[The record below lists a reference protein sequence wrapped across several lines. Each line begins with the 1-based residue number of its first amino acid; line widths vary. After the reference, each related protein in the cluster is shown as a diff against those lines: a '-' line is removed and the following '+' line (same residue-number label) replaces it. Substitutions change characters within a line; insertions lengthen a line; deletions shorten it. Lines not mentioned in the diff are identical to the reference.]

1 MNIRC
6 DHPFHLYHPPA
17 AQYIFPESYL
27 KLYQCFRFNLHS
39 AFGLAAQI
47 AMKKYFPTLKQS
59 YYHYVLVIHNYR
71 CTNRYVFID
80 FFCICLRCV
89 DTAVRSVSLINIST
103 KGTSPVCIV
112 NADISIKWHPVIYM
126 GIVSFSHQIII
137 GHLRINRPYTVGWS
151 CTAFDVDISGY
162 NRRIYDALSIHI
174 APHSLVGNRY
184 FDISASNIVGIPTF
198 ALITVFRLYRSG
210 FSGFDLLDQGIR
222 RFLKPEYRDL
232 DLTVLP
238 TAPSTNALVREK
250 ANQGRPEGCIII
262 ACEQTDGRG
271 RYGRQ
276 FFSPVD
282 SGVYLSLL
290 LRPTAYSPQQ
300 ATCLTAA
307 AAAAMCQAIEAV
319 TGQQP
324 GIKWVNDIFLHGK
337 KVCGILTEA
346 AVGLETGTLNYMV
359 LGAGVNLY
367 PPAEGFPE
375 EIQSIAGSVLERSC
389 PEAKNRL
396 VGEFLN
402 RFWDFY
408 SHPECRAYLEDYRA
422 RSLAIGRNVTVL
434 SAGKAVSAYAY
445 GIDDDF
451 RLLVRY
457 ENGDTEAL
465 SYGEIRIQLDESA
478 P

>member
-1 MNIRC
+1 MTTK
-6 DHPFHLYHPPA
+6 
-17 AQYIFPESYL
+17 E
-27 KLYQCFRFNLHS
+27 KL
-39 AFGLAAQI
+39 LA
-47 AMKKYFPTLKQS
+47 LLEDS
-59 YYHYVLVIHNYR
+59 
-71 CTNRYVFID
+71 
-80 FFCICLRCV
+80 
-89 DTAVRSVSLINIST
+89 
-103 KGTSPVCIV
+103 KGTFFSGEEIARTLQVSRAAVWKAV
-112 NADISIKWHPVIYM
+112 NALREDGYTIDAATNKGYRLSPDSDI
-126 GIVSFSHQIII
+126 
-137 GHLRINRPYTVGWS
+137 
-151 CTAFDVDISGY
+151 
-162 NRRIYDALSIHI
+162 LS
-174 APHSLVGNRY
+174 P
-184 FDISASNIVGIPTF
+184 
-198 ALITVFRLYRSG
+198 
-210 FSGFDLLDQGIR
+210 QGIR

-250 ANQGRPEGCIII
+250 ANQGRPEGCVIV

-367 PPAEGFPE
+367 PPVKGFPE
-375 EIQSIAGSVLERSC
+375 EIRPIAGSVLERSC

-408 SHPECRAYLEDYRA
+408 THPECRTYLEDYRA

-434 SAGKAVSAYAY
+434 SNGQAVSAYAY

-457 ENGDTEAL
+457 DSGKTEAL
-465 SYGEIRIQLDESA
+465 SYGEIRIQLAESA

>member
-1 MNIRC
+1 MTTK
-6 DHPFHLYHPPA
+6 
-17 AQYIFPESYL
+17 E
-27 KLYQCFRFNLHS
+27 KL
-39 AFGLAAQI
+39 LA
-47 AMKKYFPTLKQS
+47 LLEDS
-59 YYHYVLVIHNYR
+59 
-71 CTNRYVFID
+71 
-80 FFCICLRCV
+80 
-89 DTAVRSVSLINIST
+89 
-103 KGTSPVCIV
+103 KGTFFSGEEIARTLQVSRAAVWKAV
-112 NADISIKWHPVIYM
+112 NALREDGYTIDAATNKGYRLSPDSDI
-126 GIVSFSHQIII
+126 
-137 GHLRINRPYTVGWS
+137 
-151 CTAFDVDISGY
+151 
-162 NRRIYDALSIHI
+162 LS
-174 APHSLVGNRY
+174 P
-184 FDISASNIVGIPTF
+184 
-198 ALITVFRLYRSG
+198 
-210 FSGFDLLDQGIR
+210 QGIR

-250 ANQGRPEGCIII
+250 ANQGCPEGCVIV
-262 ACEQTDGRG
+262 ACEQTAGRG

-367 PPAEGFPE
+367 PPVKGFPE
-375 EIQSIAGSVLERSC
+375 EIQPIAGSVLEHNC

-408 SHPECRAYLEDYRA
+408 THPECRTYLEDYRS
-422 RSLAIGRNVTVL
+422 RSLAIGQNVTVL
-434 SAGKAVSAYAY
+434 SAGRAVSAYAY

-465 SYGEIRIQLDESA
+465 SYGEIRIQLAESA

>member
-1 MNIRC
+1 MTTK
-6 DHPFHLYHPPA
+6 
-17 AQYIFPESYL
+17 E
-27 KLYQCFRFNLHS
+27 KL
-39 AFGLAAQI
+39 LA
-47 AMKKYFPTLKQS
+47 LLEDS
-59 YYHYVLVIHNYR
+59 
-71 CTNRYVFID
+71 
-80 FFCICLRCV
+80 
-89 DTAVRSVSLINIST
+89 
-103 KGTSPVCIV
+103 KGTFFSGEEIARTLQVSRAAVWKAV
-112 NADISIKWHPVIYM
+112 NALREDGYTIDAATNKGYRLSPDSDI
-126 GIVSFSHQIII
+126 
-137 GHLRINRPYTVGWS
+137 
-151 CTAFDVDISGY
+151 
-162 NRRIYDALSIHI
+162 LS
-174 APHSLVGNRY
+174 P
-184 FDISASNIVGIPTF
+184 
-198 ALITVFRLYRSG
+198 
-210 FSGFDLLDQGIR
+210 QGIR

-250 ANQGRPEGCIII
+250 ANQGRPEGCLIV

-276 FFSPVD
+276 FFSPGD
-282 SGVYLSLL
+282 TGVYLSLL

-375 EIQSIAGSVLERSC
+375 EIQPIAGSVLERSC

-408 SHPECRAYLEDYRA
+408 THPECRTYLEDYRS
-422 RSLAIGRNVTVL
+422 RSLAIGQNVTVL
-434 SAGKAVSAYAY
+434 SAGRAVSAYAY

-465 SYGEIRIQLDESA
+465 SYGEIRIQLAESA

>member
-1 MNIRC
+1 MTTK
-6 DHPFHLYHPPA
+6 
-17 AQYIFPESYL
+17 E
-27 KLYQCFRFNLHS
+27 KL
-39 AFGLAAQI
+39 LA
-47 AMKKYFPTLKQS
+47 LLEDS
-59 YYHYVLVIHNYR
+59 
-71 CTNRYVFID
+71 
-80 FFCICLRCV
+80 
-89 DTAVRSVSLINIST
+89 
-103 KGTSPVCIV
+103 KGT
-112 NADISIKWHPVIYM
+112 
-126 GIVSFSHQIII
+126 F
-137 GHLRINRPYTVGWS
+137 
-151 CTAFDVDISGY
+151 
-162 NRRIYDALSIHI
+162 
-174 APHSLVGNRY
+174 
-184 FDISASNIVGIPTF
+184 
-198 ALITVFRLYRSG
+198 
-210 FSGFDLLDQGIR
+210 FSGEEIARTLQVSRAAVWKAVSALREDGYTIDAATNKGYRLSPDSDILSPQGIR

-250 ANQGRPEGCIII
+250 ANQGCPEGCIII
-262 ACEQTDGRG
+262 ACEQTAGRG

-307 AAAAMCQAIEAV
+307 AAAAMCQAIEEV

-408 SHPECRAYLEDYRA
+408 THPECRTYLEDYRS
-422 RSLAIGRNVTVL
+422 RSLAIGQNVTVL
-434 SAGKAVSAYAY
+434 SAGRAVSAYAY

-457 ENGDTEAL
+457 DSGKTEAL
-465 SYGEIRIQLDESA
+465 SYGEIRIQLAESV

>member
-1 MNIRC
+1 MTTK
-6 DHPFHLYHPPA
+6 
-17 AQYIFPESYL
+17 E
-27 KLYQCFRFNLHS
+27 KL
-39 AFGLAAQI
+39 LA
-47 AMKKYFPTLKQS
+47 LLENS
-59 YYHYVLVIHNYR
+59 
-71 CTNRYVFID
+71 
-80 FFCICLRCV
+80 
-89 DTAVRSVSLINIST
+89 
-103 KGTSPVCIV
+103 KGTFFSGEEIARTLQVSRAAVWKAV
-112 NADISIKWHPVIYM
+112 NALREDGYTIDAATNKGYRLSPDSDI
-126 GIVSFSHQIII
+126 
-137 GHLRINRPYTVGWS
+137 
-151 CTAFDVDISGY
+151 
-162 NRRIYDALSIHI
+162 LS
-174 APHSLVGNRY
+174 P
-184 FDISASNIVGIPTF
+184 
-198 ALITVFRLYRSG
+198 
-210 FSGFDLLDQGIR
+210 QGIR

-250 ANQGRPEGCIII
+250 ANQGRPEGCVII

-408 SHPECRAYLEDYRA
+408 THPECRTYLEDYRS
-422 RSLAIGRNVTVL
+422 RSLAIGQNVTVL
-434 SAGKAVSAYAY
+434 SAGRAVSAYAY

-465 SYGEIRIQLDESA
+465 SYGEIRIQLAESA

>member
-1 MNIRC
+1 MTTK
-6 DHPFHLYHPPA
+6 
-17 AQYIFPESYL
+17 E
-27 KLYQCFRFNLHS
+27 KL
-39 AFGLAAQI
+39 LA
-47 AMKKYFPTLKQS
+47 LLEDS
-59 YYHYVLVIHNYR
+59 
-71 CTNRYVFID
+71 
-80 FFCICLRCV
+80 
-89 DTAVRSVSLINIST
+89 
-103 KGTSPVCIV
+103 KGTFFSGEEIARTLQVSRAAVWKAV
-112 NADISIKWHPVIYM
+112 NALREDGYTIDAATNKGYRLSPDSDI
-126 GIVSFSHQIII
+126 
-137 GHLRINRPYTVGWS
+137 
-151 CTAFDVDISGY
+151 
-162 NRRIYDALSIHI
+162 LS
-174 APHSLVGNRY
+174 P
-184 FDISASNIVGIPTF
+184 
-198 ALITVFRLYRSG
+198 
-210 FSGFDLLDQGIR
+210 QGIR

-238 TAPSTNALVREK
+238 TAPSTNTLVREK

>member
-1 MNIRC
+1 MTTK
-6 DHPFHLYHPPA
+6 
-17 AQYIFPESYL
+17 E
-27 KLYQCFRFNLHS
+27 KL
-39 AFGLAAQI
+39 LA
-47 AMKKYFPTLKQS
+47 LLEDS
-59 YYHYVLVIHNYR
+59 
-71 CTNRYVFID
+71 
-80 FFCICLRCV
+80 
-89 DTAVRSVSLINIST
+89 
-103 KGTSPVCIV
+103 KGTFFSGEEIARTLQVSRAAVWKAV
-112 NADISIKWHPVIYM
+112 NALREDGYTIDAATNKGYRLSPDSDI
-126 GIVSFSHQIII
+126 
-137 GHLRINRPYTVGWS
+137 
-151 CTAFDVDISGY
+151 
-162 NRRIYDALSIHI
+162 LS
-174 APHSLVGNRY
+174 P
-184 FDISASNIVGIPTF
+184 
-198 ALITVFRLYRSG
+198 
-210 FSGFDLLDQGIR
+210 QGIR

-250 ANQGRPEGCIII
+250 ANQGRPEGCVIV
-262 ACEQTDGRG
+262 ACEQTAGRG

-375 EIQSIAGSVLERSC
+375 EIQPIAGSVLERSC

-408 SHPECRAYLEDYRA
+408 THPECRTYLEDYRS
-422 RSLAIGRNVTVL
+422 RSLAIGQNVTVL
-434 SAGKAVSAYAY
+434 SAGRAVSAYAY

-457 ENGDTEAL
+457 DSGKTEAL
-465 SYGEIRIQLDESA
+465 SYGEIRIQLAESA

>member
-1 MNIRC
+1 MTTK
-6 DHPFHLYHPPA
+6 
-17 AQYIFPESYL
+17 E
-27 KLYQCFRFNLHS
+27 KL
-39 AFGLAAQI
+39 LA
-47 AMKKYFPTLKQS
+47 LLEDS
-59 YYHYVLVIHNYR
+59 
-71 CTNRYVFID
+71 
-80 FFCICLRCV
+80 
-89 DTAVRSVSLINIST
+89 
-103 KGTSPVCIV
+103 KGTFFSGEEIARTLQVSRAAVWKAV
-112 NADISIKWHPVIYM
+112 NALREDGYTIDAATNKGYRLSPDSDI
-126 GIVSFSHQIII
+126 
-137 GHLRINRPYTVGWS
+137 
-151 CTAFDVDISGY
+151 
-162 NRRIYDALSIHI
+162 LS
-174 APHSLVGNRY
+174 P
-184 FDISASNIVGIPTF
+184 
-198 ALITVFRLYRSG
+198 
-210 FSGFDLLDQGIR
+210 QGIR

-250 ANQGRPEGCIII
+250 ANQGRPEGCVIV
-262 ACEQTDGRG
+262 ACEQTAGRG

-290 LRPTAYSPQQ
+290 LRPTGYSPQQ

-375 EIQSIAGSVLERSC
+375 EIQSIAGSVLEHSC

-465 SYGEIRIQLDESA
+465 SYGEIRIQLAESA

>member
-1 MNIRC
+1 MTTK
-6 DHPFHLYHPPA
+6 
-17 AQYIFPESYL
+17 E
-27 KLYQCFRFNLHS
+27 KL
-39 AFGLAAQI
+39 LA
-47 AMKKYFPTLKQS
+47 LLEDS
-59 YYHYVLVIHNYR
+59 
-71 CTNRYVFID
+71 
-80 FFCICLRCV
+80 
-89 DTAVRSVSLINIST
+89 
-103 KGTSPVCIV
+103 KGTFFSGEEIARTLQVSRAAVWKAV
-112 NADISIKWHPVIYM
+112 NALREDGYTIDAATNKGYRLSPDSDI
-126 GIVSFSHQIII
+126 
-137 GHLRINRPYTVGWS
+137 
-151 CTAFDVDISGY
+151 
-162 NRRIYDALSIHI
+162 LS
-174 APHSLVGNRY
+174 P
-184 FDISASNIVGIPTF
+184 
-198 ALITVFRLYRSG
+198 
-210 FSGFDLLDQGIR
+210 QGIR

-250 ANQGRPEGCIII
+250 ANQGCPEGCIII
-262 ACEQTDGRG
+262 ACEQTAGRG

-408 SHPECRAYLEDYRA
+408 SHPECRTYLEDYRA

>member
-1 MNIRC
+1 MTTK
-6 DHPFHLYHPPA
+6 
-17 AQYIFPESYL
+17 E
-27 KLYQCFRFNLHS
+27 KL
-39 AFGLAAQI
+39 LA
-47 AMKKYFPTLKQS
+47 LLEDS
-59 YYHYVLVIHNYR
+59 
-71 CTNRYVFID
+71 
-80 FFCICLRCV
+80 
-89 DTAVRSVSLINIST
+89 
-103 KGTSPVCIV
+103 KGTFFSGEEIARTLQVSRAAVWKAV
-112 NADISIKWHPVIYM
+112 NALREDGYTIDAATNKGYRLSPDSDI
-126 GIVSFSHQIII
+126 
-137 GHLRINRPYTVGWS
+137 
-151 CTAFDVDISGY
+151 
-162 NRRIYDALSIHI
+162 LS
-174 APHSLVGNRY
+174 P
-184 FDISASNIVGIPTF
+184 
-198 ALITVFRLYRSG
+198 
-210 FSGFDLLDQGIR
+210 QGIR

-250 ANQGRPEGCIII
+250 ANQGRPEGCVIV

-276 FFSPVD
+276 FFSPID

-346 AVGLETGTLNYMV
+346 AVGLETGALDYMV

-367 PPAEGFPE
+367 PPVKGFPE
-375 EIQSIAGSVLERSC
+375 EIQPIAGSVLERSC

-408 SHPECRAYLEDYRA
+408 THPECRTYLEDYRS
-422 RSLAIGRNVTVL
+422 RSLAIGQNVTVL
-434 SAGKAVSAYAY
+434 SAGRAVSAYAY

-465 SYGEIRIQLDESA
+465 SYGEIRIQLAESA

>member
-1 MNIRC
+1 MTTK
-6 DHPFHLYHPPA
+6 
-17 AQYIFPESYL
+17 E
-27 KLYQCFRFNLHS
+27 KL
-39 AFGLAAQI
+39 LA
-47 AMKKYFPTLKQS
+47 LLEDS
-59 YYHYVLVIHNYR
+59 
-71 CTNRYVFID
+71 
-80 FFCICLRCV
+80 
-89 DTAVRSVSLINIST
+89 
-103 KGTSPVCIV
+103 KGTFFSGEEIARTLQVSRAAVWKAV
-112 NADISIKWHPVIYM
+112 NALREDGYTIDAATNKGYRLSPDSDI
-126 GIVSFSHQIII
+126 
-137 GHLRINRPYTVGWS
+137 
-151 CTAFDVDISGY
+151 
-162 NRRIYDALSIHI
+162 LS
-174 APHSLVGNRY
+174 P
-184 FDISASNIVGIPTF
+184 
-198 ALITVFRLYRSG
+198 
-210 FSGFDLLDQGIR
+210 QGIR

-250 ANQGRPEGCIII
+250 ANQGRPEGCVIV

-276 FFSPVD
+276 FFSPID

-346 AVGLETGTLNYMV
+346 AVGLETGALDYMV

-367 PPAEGFPE
+367 PPVKGFPE
-375 EIQSIAGSVLERSC
+375 EIQPIAGSVLEHSC

-408 SHPECRAYLEDYRA
+408 THPECRAYLEDYRA

>member
-1 MNIRC
+1 MTTK
-6 DHPFHLYHPPA
+6 
-17 AQYIFPESYL
+17 E
-27 KLYQCFRFNLHS
+27 KL
-39 AFGLAAQI
+39 LA
-47 AMKKYFPTLKQS
+47 LLEDS
-59 YYHYVLVIHNYR
+59 
-71 CTNRYVFID
+71 
-80 FFCICLRCV
+80 
-89 DTAVRSVSLINIST
+89 
-103 KGTSPVCIV
+103 KGTFFSGEEIARTLQVSRAAVWKAV
-112 NADISIKWHPVIYM
+112 NALREDGYTIDAATNKGYRLSPDSDI
-126 GIVSFSHQIII
+126 
-137 GHLRINRPYTVGWS
+137 
-151 CTAFDVDISGY
+151 
-162 NRRIYDALSIHI
+162 LS
-174 APHSLVGNRY
+174 P
-184 FDISASNIVGIPTF
+184 
-198 ALITVFRLYRSG
+198 
-210 FSGFDLLDQGIR
+210 QGIR

-250 ANQGRPEGCIII
+250 ANQGCPEGCFIV

-324 GIKWVNDIFLHGK
+324 GIKWVNDIFLRGK

-346 AVGLETGTLNYMV
+346 AVGLETGALDYMV

-367 PPAEGFPE
+367 PPVKGFPE
-375 EIQSIAGSVLERSC
+375 EIQPIAGSVLERSC

-408 SHPECRAYLEDYRA
+408 THPECRTYLEDYRS
-422 RSLAIGRNVTVL
+422 RSLAIGQNVTVL
-434 SAGKAVSAYAY
+434 SAGRAVSAYAY

-465 SYGEIRIQLDESA
+465 SYGEIRIQLAESA

>member
-1 MNIRC
+1 MTTK
-6 DHPFHLYHPPA
+6 
-17 AQYIFPESYL
+17 E
-27 KLYQCFRFNLHS
+27 KL
-39 AFGLAAQI
+39 LA
-47 AMKKYFPTLKQS
+47 LLEDS
-59 YYHYVLVIHNYR
+59 
-71 CTNRYVFID
+71 
-80 FFCICLRCV
+80 
-89 DTAVRSVSLINIST
+89 
-103 KGTSPVCIV
+103 KGTFFSGEEIARTLQVSRAAVWKAV
-112 NADISIKWHPVIYM
+112 NALREDGYTIDAATNKGYRLSPDSDI
-126 GIVSFSHQIII
+126 
-137 GHLRINRPYTVGWS
+137 
-151 CTAFDVDISGY
+151 
-162 NRRIYDALSIHI
+162 LS
-174 APHSLVGNRY
+174 P
-184 FDISASNIVGIPTF
+184 
-198 ALITVFRLYRSG
+198 
-210 FSGFDLLDQGIR
+210 QGIR

-250 ANQGRPEGCIII
+250 ANQGRPEGCVIV

-276 FFSPVD
+276 FFSPID

-346 AVGLETGTLNYMV
+346 AVGLETGALDYMV

-367 PPAEGFPE
+367 PPVKGFPE
-375 EIQSIAGSVLERSC
+375 EIQPIAGSVLERSC

-408 SHPECRAYLEDYRA
+408 THPKCRTYLEDYRS
-422 RSLAIGRNVTVL
+422 RSLAIGQNVTVL
-434 SAGKAVSAYAY
+434 SAGRAVSAYAY

-465 SYGEIRIQLDESA
+465 SYGEIRIQLAESS

>member
-1 MNIRC
+1 MTTK
-6 DHPFHLYHPPA
+6 
-17 AQYIFPESYL
+17 E
-27 KLYQCFRFNLHS
+27 KL
-39 AFGLAAQI
+39 LA
-47 AMKKYFPTLKQS
+47 LLEDS
-59 YYHYVLVIHNYR
+59 
-71 CTNRYVFID
+71 
-80 FFCICLRCV
+80 
-89 DTAVRSVSLINIST
+89 
-103 KGTSPVCIV
+103 KGTFFSGEEIARTLQVSRAAVWKAV
-112 NADISIKWHPVIYM
+112 NALREDGYTIDAATNKGYRLSPDSDI
-126 GIVSFSHQIII
+126 
-137 GHLRINRPYTVGWS
+137 
-151 CTAFDVDISGY
+151 
-162 NRRIYDALSIHI
+162 LS
-174 APHSLVGNRY
+174 P
-184 FDISASNIVGIPTF
+184 
-198 ALITVFRLYRSG
+198 
-210 FSGFDLLDQGIR
+210 QGIR

-250 ANQGRPEGCIII
+250 ANQGRPEGRVIV

-367 PPAEGFPE
+367 PPVKGFPE
-375 EIQSIAGSVLERSC
+375 EIQPIAGSVLERSC

-408 SHPECRAYLEDYRA
+408 THPECRTYLEDYRS
-422 RSLAIGRNVTVL
+422 RSLAIGQNVTVL
-434 SAGKAVSAYAY
+434 SAGRAVSAYAY

-465 SYGEIRIQLDESA
+465 SYGEIRIQLAESA

>member
-1 MNIRC
+1 MTTK
-6 DHPFHLYHPPA
+6 
-17 AQYIFPESYL
+17 E
-27 KLYQCFRFNLHS
+27 KL
-39 AFGLAAQI
+39 LA
-47 AMKKYFPTLKQS
+47 LLEDS
-59 YYHYVLVIHNYR
+59 
-71 CTNRYVFID
+71 
-80 FFCICLRCV
+80 
-89 DTAVRSVSLINIST
+89 
-103 KGTSPVCIV
+103 KGTFFSGEEIARTLQVSRAAVWKAV
-112 NADISIKWHPVIYM
+112 NALREDGYTIDAATNKGYRLSPDSDI
-126 GIVSFSHQIII
+126 
-137 GHLRINRPYTVGWS
+137 
-151 CTAFDVDISGY
+151 
-162 NRRIYDALSIHI
+162 LS
-174 APHSLVGNRY
+174 P
-184 FDISASNIVGIPTF
+184 
-198 ALITVFRLYRSG
+198 
-210 FSGFDLLDQGIR
+210 QGIR

-250 ANQGRPEGCIII
+250 ANQGCPEGCVIV

-324 GIKWVNDIFLHGK
+324 GIKWVNDIFLRGK

-375 EIQSIAGSVLERSC
+375 EIQSIAGSVLEHSC

-408 SHPECRAYLEDYRA
+408 AHPECSAYLEDYCA

-465 SYGEIRIQLDESA
+465 SYGEIRIQLAESA

>member
-1 MNIRC
+1 MTTK
-6 DHPFHLYHPPA
+6 
-17 AQYIFPESYL
+17 E
-27 KLYQCFRFNLHS
+27 KL
-39 AFGLAAQI
+39 LA
-47 AMKKYFPTLKQS
+47 LLEDS
-59 YYHYVLVIHNYR
+59 
-71 CTNRYVFID
+71 
-80 FFCICLRCV
+80 
-89 DTAVRSVSLINIST
+89 
-103 KGTSPVCIV
+103 KGTFFSGEEIARTLQVSRAAVWKAV
-112 NADISIKWHPVIYM
+112 NA
-126 GIVSFSHQIII
+126 
-137 GHLRINRPYTVGWS
+137 LREDGYTIDAA
-151 CTAFDVDISGY
+151 TNKGY
-162 NRRIYDALSIHI
+162 RLS
-174 APHSLVGNRY
+174 PHS
-184 FDISASNIVGIPTF
+184 DILSP
-198 ALITVFRLYRSG
+198 
-210 FSGFDLLDQGIR
+210 QGIR

-250 ANQGRPEGCIII
+250 ANQGRPEGCVIV

-276 FFSPVD
+276 FFSPID

-408 SHPECRAYLEDYRA
+408 THPECRTYLEDYRS
-422 RSLAIGRNVTVL
+422 RSLAIGQNVTVL
-434 SAGKAVSAYAY
+434 SAGRAVSAYAY

-465 SYGEIRIQLDESA
+465 SYGEIRIQLAESA

>member
-1 MNIRC
+1 MTTK
-6 DHPFHLYHPPA
+6 
-17 AQYIFPESYL
+17 E
-27 KLYQCFRFNLHS
+27 KL
-39 AFGLAAQI
+39 LA
-47 AMKKYFPTLKQS
+47 LLEDS
-59 YYHYVLVIHNYR
+59 
-71 CTNRYVFID
+71 
-80 FFCICLRCV
+80 
-89 DTAVRSVSLINIST
+89 
-103 KGTSPVCIV
+103 KGTFFSGEEIARTLQVSRAAVWKAV
-112 NADISIKWHPVIYM
+112 NALREDGYTIDAATNKGYRLSPDSDI
-126 GIVSFSHQIII
+126 
-137 GHLRINRPYTVGWS
+137 
-151 CTAFDVDISGY
+151 
-162 NRRIYDALSIHI
+162 LS
-174 APHSLVGNRY
+174 P
-184 FDISASNIVGIPTF
+184 
-198 ALITVFRLYRSG
+198 
-210 FSGFDLLDQGIR
+210 QGIR

-250 ANQGRPEGCIII
+250 ANQGCPEGCVIV
-262 ACEQTDGRG
+262 ACEQADGRG

-276 FFSPVD
+276 FFSPID

-346 AVGLETGTLNYMV
+346 AVGLETGALDYMV

-367 PPAEGFPE
+367 PPVKGFPE
-375 EIQSIAGSVLERSC
+375 EIQPIAGSVLERSC

-408 SHPECRAYLEDYRA
+408 THPECRTYLEDYRS
-422 RSLAIGRNVTVL
+422 RSLAIGQNVTVL
-434 SAGKAVSAYAY
+434 SAGRAVSAYAY

-465 SYGEIRIQLDESA
+465 SYGEIRIQLAESA

>member
-1 MNIRC
+1 MTTK
-6 DHPFHLYHPPA
+6 
-17 AQYIFPESYL
+17 E
-27 KLYQCFRFNLHS
+27 KL
-39 AFGLAAQI
+39 LA
-47 AMKKYFPTLKQS
+47 LLEDS
-59 YYHYVLVIHNYR
+59 
-71 CTNRYVFID
+71 
-80 FFCICLRCV
+80 
-89 DTAVRSVSLINIST
+89 
-103 KGTSPVCIV
+103 KGTFFSGEEIARTLQVSRAAVWKAV
-112 NADISIKWHPVIYM
+112 NALREDGYTIDAATNKGYRLSPDSDI
-126 GIVSFSHQIII
+126 
-137 GHLRINRPYTVGWS
+137 
-151 CTAFDVDISGY
+151 
-162 NRRIYDALSIHI
+162 LS
-174 APHSLVGNRY
+174 P
-184 FDISASNIVGIPTF
+184 
-198 ALITVFRLYRSG
+198 
-210 FSGFDLLDQGIR
+210 QGIR

-250 ANQGRPEGCIII
+250 ANQGRPEGCVIV

-408 SHPECRAYLEDYRA
+408 THPECRTYLEDYRS
-422 RSLAIGRNVTVL
+422 RSLAIGQNVTVL
-434 SAGKAVSAYAY
+434 SAGRAVSAYAY

-465 SYGEIRIQLDESA
+465 SYGEIRIQLAESA

>member
-1 MNIRC
+1 MTTK
-6 DHPFHLYHPPA
+6 
-17 AQYIFPESYL
+17 E
-27 KLYQCFRFNLHS
+27 KL
-39 AFGLAAQI
+39 LA
-47 AMKKYFPTLKQS
+47 LLEDS
-59 YYHYVLVIHNYR
+59 
-71 CTNRYVFID
+71 
-80 FFCICLRCV
+80 
-89 DTAVRSVSLINIST
+89 
-103 KGTSPVCIV
+103 KGTFFSGEEIARTLQVSRAAVWKAV
-112 NADISIKWHPVIYM
+112 NALREDGYTIDAATNKGYRLSPDSDI
-126 GIVSFSHQIII
+126 
-137 GHLRINRPYTVGWS
+137 
-151 CTAFDVDISGY
+151 
-162 NRRIYDALSIHI
+162 LS
-174 APHSLVGNRY
+174 P
-184 FDISASNIVGIPTF
+184 
-198 ALITVFRLYRSG
+198 
-210 FSGFDLLDQGIR
+210 QGIR

-250 ANQGRPEGCIII
+250 ANQGCPEGCVIV
-262 ACEQTDGRG
+262 ACEQTAGRG

-346 AVGLETGTLNYMV
+346 AVGLETGALDYMV

-367 PPAEGFPE
+367 PPVKGFPE
-375 EIQSIAGSVLERSC
+375 EIQPIAGSVLERSC

-408 SHPECRAYLEDYRA
+408 THPECRTYLEDYRS
-422 RSLAIGRNVTVL
+422 RSLAIGQNVTVL
-434 SAGKAVSAYAY
+434 SAGRAVSAYAY

-457 ENGDTEAL
+457 DSGKTEAL
-465 SYGEIRIQLDESA
+465 SYGEIRIQLAESV

>member
-1 MNIRC
+1 MTTK
-6 DHPFHLYHPPA
+6 
-17 AQYIFPESYL
+17 E
-27 KLYQCFRFNLHS
+27 KL
-39 AFGLAAQI
+39 LA
-47 AMKKYFPTLKQS
+47 LLEDS
-59 YYHYVLVIHNYR
+59 
-71 CTNRYVFID
+71 
-80 FFCICLRCV
+80 
-89 DTAVRSVSLINIST
+89 
-103 KGTSPVCIV
+103 KGTFFSGEEIARTLQVSRAAVWKAV
-112 NADISIKWHPVIYM
+112 NALREDGYTIDAATNKGYRLSPDSDI
-126 GIVSFSHQIII
+126 
-137 GHLRINRPYTVGWS
+137 
-151 CTAFDVDISGY
+151 
-162 NRRIYDALSIHI
+162 LS
-174 APHSLVGNRY
+174 P
-184 FDISASNIVGIPTF
+184 
-198 ALITVFRLYRSG
+198 
-210 FSGFDLLDQGIR
+210 QGIR

-250 ANQGRPEGCIII
+250 ANQGCPEGCVIV
-262 ACEQTDGRG
+262 ACEQTAGRG

-402 RFWDFY
+402 RLWYFY
-408 SHPECRAYLEDYRA
+408 TRPECRAYLEDYRS
-422 RSLAIGRNVTVL
+422 RSLAIGQNVTVL
-434 SAGKAVSAYAY
+434 SAGRAVSAYAY

>member
-1 MNIRC
+1 MTTK
-6 DHPFHLYHPPA
+6 
-17 AQYIFPESYL
+17 E
-27 KLYQCFRFNLHS
+27 KL
-39 AFGLAAQI
+39 LA
-47 AMKKYFPTLKQS
+47 LLEDS
-59 YYHYVLVIHNYR
+59 
-71 CTNRYVFID
+71 
-80 FFCICLRCV
+80 
-89 DTAVRSVSLINIST
+89 
-103 KGTSPVCIV
+103 KGTFFSGEEIARTLQVSRAAVWKAV
-112 NADISIKWHPVIYM
+112 NALREDGYTIDAATNKGYRLSPDSDI
-126 GIVSFSHQIII
+126 
-137 GHLRINRPYTVGWS
+137 
-151 CTAFDVDISGY
+151 
-162 NRRIYDALSIHI
+162 LS
-174 APHSLVGNRY
+174 P
-184 FDISASNIVGIPTF
+184 
-198 ALITVFRLYRSG
+198 
-210 FSGFDLLDQGIR
+210 QGIR

-250 ANQGRPEGCIII
+250 ANQGRPEGCVIV

-276 FFSPVD
+276 FFSPID

-346 AVGLETGTLNYMV
+346 AVGLETGALDYMV
-359 LGAGVNLY
+359 LGAGGNLY
-367 PPAEGFPE
+367 PPVKGFPE
-375 EIQSIAGSVLERSC
+375 EIQPIAGSVLERSC

-408 SHPECRAYLEDYRA
+408 THPECRTYLEDYRS
-422 RSLAIGRNVTVL
+422 RSLAIGQNVTVL
-434 SAGKAVSAYAY
+434 SAGRAVSAYAY

-465 SYGEIRIQLDESA
+465 SYGEIRIQLAESA

>member
-1 MNIRC
+1 MTTK
-6 DHPFHLYHPPA
+6 
-17 AQYIFPESYL
+17 E
-27 KLYQCFRFNLHS
+27 KL
-39 AFGLAAQI
+39 LA
-47 AMKKYFPTLKQS
+47 LLEDS
-59 YYHYVLVIHNYR
+59 
-71 CTNRYVFID
+71 
-80 FFCICLRCV
+80 
-89 DTAVRSVSLINIST
+89 
-103 KGTSPVCIV
+103 KGTFFSGEEIARTLQVSRAAVWKAV
-112 NADISIKWHPVIYM
+112 NALREDGYTIDAATNKGYRLSPDSDI
-126 GIVSFSHQIII
+126 
-137 GHLRINRPYTVGWS
+137 
-151 CTAFDVDISGY
+151 
-162 NRRIYDALSIHI
+162 LS
-174 APHSLVGNRY
+174 P
-184 FDISASNIVGIPTF
+184 
-198 ALITVFRLYRSG
+198 
-210 FSGFDLLDQGIR
+210 QGIR

-276 FFSPVD
+276 FFSPAD
-282 SGVYLSLL
+282 TGVYLSLL

-307 AAAAMCQAIEAV
+307 AAAAMCQAMEAV

-375 EIQSIAGSVLERSC
+375 EIQSIAGSVLEHSC

>member
-1 MNIRC
+1 MTTK
-6 DHPFHLYHPPA
+6 
-17 AQYIFPESYL
+17 E
-27 KLYQCFRFNLHS
+27 KL
-39 AFGLAAQI
+39 LA
-47 AMKKYFPTLKQS
+47 LLEDS
-59 YYHYVLVIHNYR
+59 
-71 CTNRYVFID
+71 
-80 FFCICLRCV
+80 
-89 DTAVRSVSLINIST
+89 
-103 KGTSPVCIV
+103 KGTFFSGEEIARTLQVSRAAVWKAV
-112 NADISIKWHPVIYM
+112 NALREDGYTIDAATNKGYRLSPDSDI
-126 GIVSFSHQIII
+126 
-137 GHLRINRPYTVGWS
+137 
-151 CTAFDVDISGY
+151 
-162 NRRIYDALSIHI
+162 LS
-174 APHSLVGNRY
+174 P
-184 FDISASNIVGIPTF
+184 
-198 ALITVFRLYRSG
+198 
-210 FSGFDLLDQGIR
+210 QGIR

-250 ANQGRPEGCIII
+250 ANQGRPEGCVII

-300 ATCLTAA
+300 ATSLTAA

-422 RSLAIGRNVTVL
+422 RSLAVGRRVTVL
-434 SAGKAVSAYAY
+434 SNGQAVSAYAY

-457 ENGDTEAL
+457 DSGKTEAL
-465 SYGEIRIQLDESA
+465 SYGEIRIQLAESA

>member
-1 MNIRC
+1 MTTK
-6 DHPFHLYHPPA
+6 
-17 AQYIFPESYL
+17 E
-27 KLYQCFRFNLHS
+27 KL
-39 AFGLAAQI
+39 LA
-47 AMKKYFPTLKQS
+47 LLEDS
-59 YYHYVLVIHNYR
+59 
-71 CTNRYVFID
+71 
-80 FFCICLRCV
+80 
-89 DTAVRSVSLINIST
+89 
-103 KGTSPVCIV
+103 KGTFFSGEEIARTLQVSRAAVWKAV
-112 NADISIKWHPVIYM
+112 NA
-126 GIVSFSHQIII
+126 
-137 GHLRINRPYTVGWS
+137 LREDGYTVDAATNKGYRLS
-151 CTAFDVDISGY
+151 PDLDI
-162 NRRIYDALSIHI
+162 LS
-174 APHSLVGNRY
+174 P
-184 FDISASNIVGIPTF
+184 
-198 ALITVFRLYRSG
+198 
-210 FSGFDLLDQGIR
+210 QGIR

-250 ANQGRPEGCIII
+250 ANQGCPEGCVIV
-262 ACEQTDGRG
+262 ACEQTAGRG

-276 FFSPVD
+276 FFSPGD
-282 SGVYLSLL
+282 TGVYLSLL

-367 PPAEGFPE
+367 PPAEGFPD
-375 EIQSIAGSVLERSC
+375 EIQSIAGSVLEHSC

-408 SHPECRAYLEDYRA
+408 AHPECSAYLEDYRA

-457 ENGDTEAL
+457 DSGKTEAL
-465 SYGEIRIQLDESA
+465 SYGEIRIQLAESA

>member
-1 MNIRC
+1 MTTK
-6 DHPFHLYHPPA
+6 
-17 AQYIFPESYL
+17 E
-27 KLYQCFRFNLHS
+27 KL
-39 AFGLAAQI
+39 LA
-47 AMKKYFPTLKQS
+47 LLEDS
-59 YYHYVLVIHNYR
+59 
-71 CTNRYVFID
+71 
-80 FFCICLRCV
+80 
-89 DTAVRSVSLINIST
+89 
-103 KGTSPVCIV
+103 KGT
-112 NADISIKWHPVIYM
+112 
-126 GIVSFSHQIII
+126 F
-137 GHLRINRPYTVGWS
+137 
-151 CTAFDVDISGY
+151 
-162 NRRIYDALSIHI
+162 
-174 APHSLVGNRY
+174 
-184 FDISASNIVGIPTF
+184 
-198 ALITVFRLYRSG
+198 
-210 FSGFDLLDQGIR
+210 FSGEEIARTLQVSRAAVWKAVSALREDGYTIDAATNKGYRLSPDSDILSPQGIR

-290 LRPTAYSPQQ
+290 LRPTACSPQQ

-367 PPAEGFPE
+367 PPVKGFPE
-375 EIQSIAGSVLERSC
+375 EIQPIAGSVLERSC

-408 SHPECRAYLEDYRA
+408 THPECRTYLEDYRS
-422 RSLAIGRNVTVL
+422 RSLAIGQNVTVL
-434 SAGKAVSAYAY
+434 SAGKTVSAYAY

-465 SYGEIRIQLDESA
+465 SHGEIRIQLAESA

>member
-1 MNIRC
+1 MTTK
-6 DHPFHLYHPPA
+6 
-17 AQYIFPESYL
+17 E
-27 KLYQCFRFNLHS
+27 KL
-39 AFGLAAQI
+39 LA
-47 AMKKYFPTLKQS
+47 LLEDS
-59 YYHYVLVIHNYR
+59 
-71 CTNRYVFID
+71 
-80 FFCICLRCV
+80 
-89 DTAVRSVSLINIST
+89 
-103 KGTSPVCIV
+103 KGTFFSGEEIARTLQVSRAAVWKAV
-112 NADISIKWHPVIYM
+112 NALREDGYTIDAATNKGYRLSPDSDI
-126 GIVSFSHQIII
+126 
-137 GHLRINRPYTVGWS
+137 
-151 CTAFDVDISGY
+151 
-162 NRRIYDALSIHI
+162 LS
-174 APHSLVGNRY
+174 P
-184 FDISASNIVGIPTF
+184 
-198 ALITVFRLYRSG
+198 
-210 FSGFDLLDQGIR
+210 QGIR

-250 ANQGRPEGCIII
+250 ANQGCPEGCVIV
-262 ACEQTDGRG
+262 ACEQTAGRG

-337 KVCGILTEA
+337 KVCDILTEA

-375 EIQSIAGSVLERSC
+375 EIQSIAGSVLEHSC

-408 SHPECRAYLEDYRA
+408 AHPACRAYLEDYRA

-434 SAGKAVSAYAY
+434 SAGRAVSAYAY

-465 SYGEIRIQLDESA
+465 SYGEIRIQLAESA

>member
-1 MNIRC
+1 MTTK
-6 DHPFHLYHPPA
+6 
-17 AQYIFPESYL
+17 E
-27 KLYQCFRFNLHS
+27 KL
-39 AFGLAAQI
+39 LA
-47 AMKKYFPTLKQS
+47 LLEDS
-59 YYHYVLVIHNYR
+59 
-71 CTNRYVFID
+71 
-80 FFCICLRCV
+80 
-89 DTAVRSVSLINIST
+89 
-103 KGTSPVCIV
+103 KGTFFSGEEIARTLQVSRAAVWKAV
-112 NADISIKWHPVIYM
+112 NALREDGYTIDAATNKGYRLSPDSDI
-126 GIVSFSHQIII
+126 
-137 GHLRINRPYTVGWS
+137 
-151 CTAFDVDISGY
+151 
-162 NRRIYDALSIHI
+162 LS
-174 APHSLVGNRY
+174 P
-184 FDISASNIVGIPTF
+184 
-198 ALITVFRLYRSG
+198 
-210 FSGFDLLDQGIR
+210 QGIR

-250 ANQGRPEGCIII
+250 ANQGRPEGCVIV

-408 SHPECRAYLEDYRA
+408 THPECRTYLEDYRA

-434 SAGKAVSAYAY
+434 SNGQAVSAYAY

-457 ENGDTEAL
+457 DSGKTEAL
-465 SYGEIRIQLDESA
+465 SYGEIRIQLAESA

>member
-1 MNIRC
+1 MTTK
-6 DHPFHLYHPPA
+6 
-17 AQYIFPESYL
+17 E
-27 KLYQCFRFNLHS
+27 KL
-39 AFGLAAQI
+39 LA
-47 AMKKYFPTLKQS
+47 LLEDS
-59 YYHYVLVIHNYR
+59 
-71 CTNRYVFID
+71 
-80 FFCICLRCV
+80 
-89 DTAVRSVSLINIST
+89 
-103 KGTSPVCIV
+103 KGTFFSGEEIARTLQVSRAAVWKAV
-112 NADISIKWHPVIYM
+112 NALREDGYTIDAVTNKGYRLSPDSDI
-126 GIVSFSHQIII
+126 
-137 GHLRINRPYTVGWS
+137 
-151 CTAFDVDISGY
+151 
-162 NRRIYDALSIHI
+162 LS
-174 APHSLVGNRY
+174 P
-184 FDISASNIVGIPTF
+184 
-198 ALITVFRLYRSG
+198 
-210 FSGFDLLDQGIR
+210 QGIR

-250 ANQGRPEGCIII
+250 ANQGRPEGCVIV

-375 EIQSIAGSVLERSC
+375 EIQSIAGSVLEHSC

-465 SYGEIRIQLDESA
+465 SYGEIRIQLAESA

>member
-1 MNIRC
+1 MTTK
-6 DHPFHLYHPPA
+6 
-17 AQYIFPESYL
+17 E
-27 KLYQCFRFNLHS
+27 KL
-39 AFGLAAQI
+39 LA
-47 AMKKYFPTLKQS
+47 LLEDS
-59 YYHYVLVIHNYR
+59 
-71 CTNRYVFID
+71 
-80 FFCICLRCV
+80 
-89 DTAVRSVSLINIST
+89 
-103 KGTSPVCIV
+103 KGTFFSGEEIARTLQVSRAAVWKAV
-112 NADISIKWHPVIYM
+112 NALREDGYTIDAATNKGYRLSPDSDI
-126 GIVSFSHQIII
+126 
-137 GHLRINRPYTVGWS
+137 
-151 CTAFDVDISGY
+151 
-162 NRRIYDALSIHI
+162 LS
-174 APHSLVGNRY
+174 P
-184 FDISASNIVGIPTF
+184 
-198 ALITVFRLYRSG
+198 
-210 FSGFDLLDQGIR
+210 QGIR

-250 ANQGRPEGCIII
+250 ANQGRPEGCVIV

-276 FFSPVD
+276 FFSPID

-346 AVGLETGTLNYMV
+346 AVGLETGALDYMV

-367 PPAEGFPE
+367 PPVKGFPE
-375 EIQSIAGSVLERSC
+375 EIQPIAGSVLERSC

-408 SHPECRAYLEDYRA
+408 THPECRTYLEDYRS
-422 RSLAIGRNVTVL
+422 RSLAIGQNVTVL
-434 SAGKAVSAYAY
+434 SAGRAVSAYAY

>member
-1 MNIRC
+1 VTTK
-6 DHPFHLYHPPA
+6 
-17 AQYIFPESYL
+17 E
-27 KLYQCFRFNLHS
+27 KL
-39 AFGLAAQI
+39 LA
-47 AMKKYFPTLKQS
+47 LLEDS
-59 YYHYVLVIHNYR
+59 
-71 CTNRYVFID
+71 
-80 FFCICLRCV
+80 
-89 DTAVRSVSLINIST
+89 
-103 KGTSPVCIV
+103 KGTFFSGEEIARTLQVSRAAVWKAV
-112 NADISIKWHPVIYM
+112 NA
-126 GIVSFSHQIII
+126 
-137 GHLRINRPYTVGWS
+137 LREDGYTVDAATNKGYRLS
-151 CTAFDVDISGY
+151 PDSDI
-162 NRRIYDALSIHI
+162 LS
-174 APHSLVGNRY
+174 P
-184 FDISASNIVGIPTF
+184 
-198 ALITVFRLYRSG
+198 
-210 FSGFDLLDQGIR
+210 QGIR

-250 ANQGRPEGCIII
+250 ANQGRPEGCVIV

-276 FFSPVD
+276 FFSPID

-346 AVGLETGTLNYMV
+346 AVGLETGALDYMV

-367 PPAEGFPE
+367 PPVKGFPE
-375 EIQSIAGSVLERSC
+375 EIQPIAGSVLERSC

-408 SHPECRAYLEDYRA
+408 THPECRTYLEDYRS
-422 RSLAIGRNVTVL
+422 RSLAIGQNVTVL
-434 SAGKAVSAYAY
+434 SAGRAVSAYAY

-465 SYGEIRIQLDESA
+465 SYGEIRIQLAESA

>member
-1 MNIRC
+1 MTTK
-6 DHPFHLYHPPA
+6 
-17 AQYIFPESYL
+17 E
-27 KLYQCFRFNLHS
+27 KL
-39 AFGLAAQI
+39 LA
-47 AMKKYFPTLKQS
+47 LLEDS
-59 YYHYVLVIHNYR
+59 
-71 CTNRYVFID
+71 
-80 FFCICLRCV
+80 
-89 DTAVRSVSLINIST
+89 
-103 KGTSPVCIV
+103 KGTFFSGEEIARTLQVSRAAVWKAV
-112 NADISIKWHPVIYM
+112 NALREDGYTIDAATNKGYRLSPDSDI
-126 GIVSFSHQIII
+126 
-137 GHLRINRPYTVGWS
+137 
-151 CTAFDVDISGY
+151 
-162 NRRIYDALSIHI
+162 LS
-174 APHSLVGNRY
+174 P
-184 FDISASNIVGIPTF
+184 
-198 ALITVFRLYRSG
+198 
-210 FSGFDLLDQGIR
+210 QGIR

-250 ANQGRPEGCIII
+250 ANQGRPEGCVIV

-276 FFSPVD
+276 FFSPID

-346 AVGLETGTLNYMV
+346 AVGLETGALDYMV

-367 PPAEGFPE
+367 PPVKGFPE
-375 EIQSIAGSVLERSC
+375 EIQPIAGSVLERSC

-408 SHPECRAYLEDYRA
+408 THPECRTYLEDYRS
-422 RSLAIGRNVTVL
+422 RSLAIGQNVTVL
-434 SAGKAVSAYAY
+434 SAGRAVSAYAY

-465 SYGEIRIQLDESA
+465 SYGEIRIQLDESV

>member
-1 MNIRC
+1 MTTK
-6 DHPFHLYHPPA
+6 
-17 AQYIFPESYL
+17 E
-27 KLYQCFRFNLHS
+27 KL
-39 AFGLAAQI
+39 LA
-47 AMKKYFPTLKQS
+47 LLEDS
-59 YYHYVLVIHNYR
+59 
-71 CTNRYVFID
+71 
-80 FFCICLRCV
+80 
-89 DTAVRSVSLINIST
+89 
-103 KGTSPVCIV
+103 KGTFFSGEEIARTLQVSRAAVWKAV
-112 NADISIKWHPVIYM
+112 NALREDGYTIDAATNKGYRLSPDSDI
-126 GIVSFSHQIII
+126 
-137 GHLRINRPYTVGWS
+137 
-151 CTAFDVDISGY
+151 
-162 NRRIYDALSIHI
+162 LS
-174 APHSLVGNRY
+174 P
-184 FDISASNIVGIPTF
+184 
-198 ALITVFRLYRSG
+198 
-210 FSGFDLLDQGIR
+210 QGIR

-290 LRPTAYSPQQ
+290 LRPTAYSSQQ

-346 AVGLETGTLNYMV
+346 AVGLETGALDYMV

-367 PPAEGFPE
+367 PPVKGFPE
-375 EIQSIAGSVLERSC
+375 EIQPIAGSVLERSC

-396 VGEFLN
+396 V
-402 RFWDFY
+402 
-408 SHPECRAYLEDYRA
+408 
-422 RSLAIGRNVTVL
+422 
-434 SAGKAVSAYAY
+434 
-445 GIDDDF
+445 
-451 RLLVRY
+451 
-457 ENGDTEAL
+457 ENF
-465 SYGEIRIQLDESA
+465 
-478 P
+478 

>member
-1 MNIRC
+1 MTTK
-6 DHPFHLYHPPA
+6 
-17 AQYIFPESYL
+17 E
-27 KLYQCFRFNLHS
+27 KL
-39 AFGLAAQI
+39 LA
-47 AMKKYFPTLKQS
+47 LLEDS
-59 YYHYVLVIHNYR
+59 
-71 CTNRYVFID
+71 
-80 FFCICLRCV
+80 
-89 DTAVRSVSLINIST
+89 
-103 KGTSPVCIV
+103 KGTFFSGEEIARTLQVSRAAVWKAV
-112 NADISIKWHPVIYM
+112 NALREDGYIVDAATNKGYRLSPDSDI
-126 GIVSFSHQIII
+126 
-137 GHLRINRPYTVGWS
+137 
-151 CTAFDVDISGY
+151 
-162 NRRIYDALSIHI
+162 LS
-174 APHSLVGNRY
+174 P
-184 FDISASNIVGIPTF
+184 
-198 ALITVFRLYRSG
+198 
-210 FSGFDLLDQGIR
+210 QGIR

-324 GIKWVNDIFLHGK
+324 GIKWVNDIFLRGK

-367 PPAEGFPE
+367 PPVKGFPE
-375 EIQSIAGSVLERSC
+375 EIQSIAGSGLERSC

-408 SHPECRAYLEDYRA
+408 THPERKEYLEDYRA

-434 SAGKAVSAYAY
+434 SAGQQVSAYAY

>member
-1 MNIRC
+1 MTTK
-6 DHPFHLYHPPA
+6 
-17 AQYIFPESYL
+17 E
-27 KLYQCFRFNLHS
+27 KL
-39 AFGLAAQI
+39 LA
-47 AMKKYFPTLKQS
+47 LLEDS
-59 YYHYVLVIHNYR
+59 
-71 CTNRYVFID
+71 
-80 FFCICLRCV
+80 
-89 DTAVRSVSLINIST
+89 
-103 KGTSPVCIV
+103 KGTFFSGEEIARTLQVSRAAVWKAV
-112 NADISIKWHPVIYM
+112 NA
-126 GIVSFSHQIII
+126 
-137 GHLRINRPYTVGWS
+137 LREDGYTVDAATNKGYRLS
-151 CTAFDVDISGY
+151 PDLDI
-162 NRRIYDALSIHI
+162 LS
-174 APHSLVGNRY
+174 P
-184 FDISASNIVGIPTF
+184 
-198 ALITVFRLYRSG
+198 
-210 FSGFDLLDQGIR
+210 QGIR

-250 ANQGRPEGCIII
+250 ANQGCPEGCVIV
-262 ACEQTDGRG
+262 ACEQTAGRG

-367 PPAEGFPE
+367 PPVKGFPE
-375 EIQSIAGSVLERSC
+375 EIQPIAGSVLERSC

-408 SHPECRAYLEDYRA
+408 THPECRTYLEDYRS
-422 RSLAIGRNVTVL
+422 RSLAIGQNVTVL
-434 SAGKAVSAYAY
+434 SAGRAVSAYAY

-465 SYGEIRIQLDESA
+465 SYGEIRIQLAESA

>member
-1 MNIRC
+1 MTTK
-6 DHPFHLYHPPA
+6 
-17 AQYIFPESYL
+17 E
-27 KLYQCFRFNLHS
+27 KL
-39 AFGLAAQI
+39 LA
-47 AMKKYFPTLKQS
+47 L
-59 YYHYVLVIHNYR
+59 LEEN
-71 CTNRYVFID
+71 
-80 FFCICLRCV
+80 
-89 DTAVRSVSLINIST
+89 
-103 KGTSPVCIV
+103 KGTFFSGEEIARTLQVSRAAVWKAV
-112 NADISIKWHPVIYM
+112 NALREDGYTIDAATNKGYRLSPDSDI
-126 GIVSFSHQIII
+126 
-137 GHLRINRPYTVGWS
+137 
-151 CTAFDVDISGY
+151 
-162 NRRIYDALSIHI
+162 LS
-174 APHSLVGNRY
+174 P
-184 FDISASNIVGIPTF
+184 
-198 ALITVFRLYRSG
+198 
-210 FSGFDLLDQGIR
+210 QGIR
-222 RFLKPEYRDL
+222 RFLNPEYQDL

-250 ANQGRPEGCIII
+250 ANQGCPEGCVIV
-262 ACEQTDGRG
+262 ACEQTAGRG

-276 FFSPVD
+276 FFSPGD
-282 SGVYLSLL
+282 TGVYLSLL

-307 AAAAMCQAIEAV
+307 AAAAMCQAMEAV

-324 GIKWVNDIFLHGK
+324 GIKWVNDIFLRGK

-346 AVGLETGTLNYMV
+346 AVGLETGALDYMV

-408 SHPECRAYLEDYRA
+408 AHPECRTYLEDYRA
-422 RSLAIGRNVTVL
+422 RSLAIGQNVTVL
-434 SAGKAVSAYAY
+434 SAGQAVSAYAY

-465 SYGEIRIQLDESA
+465 SYGEIRIQLDA
-478 P
+478 DTP

>member
-1 MNIRC
+1 MTTK
-6 DHPFHLYHPPA
+6 
-17 AQYIFPESYL
+17 E
-27 KLYQCFRFNLHS
+27 KL
-39 AFGLAAQI
+39 LA
-47 AMKKYFPTLKQS
+47 LLENS
-59 YYHYVLVIHNYR
+59 
-71 CTNRYVFID
+71 
-80 FFCICLRCV
+80 
-89 DTAVRSVSLINIST
+89 
-103 KGTSPVCIV
+103 KGTFFSGEEIARTLQVSRAAVWKAV
-112 NADISIKWHPVIYM
+112 NALREDGYTIDAATNKGYRLSPDSDI
-126 GIVSFSHQIII
+126 
-137 GHLRINRPYTVGWS
+137 
-151 CTAFDVDISGY
+151 
-162 NRRIYDALSIHI
+162 LS
-174 APHSLVGNRY
+174 P
-184 FDISASNIVGIPTF
+184 
-198 ALITVFRLYRSG
+198 
-210 FSGFDLLDQGIR
+210 QGIR

-250 ANQGRPEGCIII
+250 ANQGRPEGCVIV

>member
-1 MNIRC
+1 MTTK
-6 DHPFHLYHPPA
+6 
-17 AQYIFPESYL
+17 E
-27 KLYQCFRFNLHS
+27 KL
-39 AFGLAAQI
+39 LA
-47 AMKKYFPTLKQS
+47 LLEDS
-59 YYHYVLVIHNYR
+59 
-71 CTNRYVFID
+71 
-80 FFCICLRCV
+80 
-89 DTAVRSVSLINIST
+89 
-103 KGTSPVCIV
+103 KGTFFSGEEIARTLQVSRAAVWKAV
-112 NADISIKWHPVIYM
+112 NALREDGYTIDAATNKGYRLSPDSDI
-126 GIVSFSHQIII
+126 
-137 GHLRINRPYTVGWS
+137 
-151 CTAFDVDISGY
+151 
-162 NRRIYDALSIHI
+162 LS
-174 APHSLVGNRY
+174 P
-184 FDISASNIVGIPTF
+184 
-198 ALITVFRLYRSG
+198 
-210 FSGFDLLDQGIR
+210 QGIR

-250 ANQGRPEGCIII
+250 ANQGRPEGCVIV

-276 FFSPVD
+276 FFSPID

-346 AVGLETGTLNYMV
+346 AVGLETGALDYMV

-367 PPAEGFPE
+367 PPVKGFPE
-375 EIQSIAGSVLERSC
+375 EIQPIAGSVLERSC

-402 RFWDFY
+402 RFWGFY
-408 SHPECRAYLEDYRA
+408 THPECRTYLEDYRS
-422 RSLAIGRNVTVL
+422 RSLAIGQNVTVL
-434 SAGKAVSAYAY
+434 SAGRAVSAYAY

-465 SYGEIRIQLDESA
+465 SYGEIRIQLAESA

>member
-1 MNIRC
+1 MTTK
-6 DHPFHLYHPPA
+6 
-17 AQYIFPESYL
+17 E
-27 KLYQCFRFNLHS
+27 KL
-39 AFGLAAQI
+39 LA
-47 AMKKYFPTLKQS
+47 LLEDS
-59 YYHYVLVIHNYR
+59 
-71 CTNRYVFID
+71 
-80 FFCICLRCV
+80 
-89 DTAVRSVSLINIST
+89 
-103 KGTSPVCIV
+103 KGT
-112 NADISIKWHPVIYM
+112 
-126 GIVSFSHQIII
+126 F
-137 GHLRINRPYTVGWS
+137 
-151 CTAFDVDISGY
+151 
-162 NRRIYDALSIHI
+162 
-174 APHSLVGNRY
+174 
-184 FDISASNIVGIPTF
+184 
-198 ALITVFRLYRSG
+198 
-210 FSGFDLLDQGIR
+210 FSGEEIARTLQVSRAAVWKAVSALREDGYTIDAATNKGYRLSPDSDILSPQGIR

-250 ANQGRPEGCIII
+250 ANQGCPEGCVIV

-367 PPAEGFPE
+367 PPVKGFPE
-375 EIQSIAGSVLERSC
+375 EIQPIAGSVLERSC

-402 RFWDFY
+402 RFWYFY
-408 SHPECRAYLEDYRA
+408 THPECRAYLEDYRA
-422 RSLAIGRNVTVL
+422 RSLAIGQNVTVL
-434 SAGKAVSAYAY
+434 YAGKAVSAYAY

-457 ENGDTEAL
+457 DSGKTEAL
-465 SYGEIRIQLDESA
+465 SYGEIRIQLAESA